1 MTALSKTPTPNGTY
15 YSFTYYPRPSQRFYI
30 SFSQEINDRMF
41 VTIYCGGQ
49 VMRRFSVRRDRFQCL
64 SLWRHYRMRNHPVMT
79 FAELKT
85 YTKDMIKRELVAKKE
100 T

>member
-1 MTALSKTPTPNGTY
+1 
-15 YSFTYYPRPSQRFYI
+15 
-30 SFSQEINDRMF
+30 
-41 VTIYCGGQ
+41 
-49 VMRRFSVRRDRFQCL
+49 
-64 SLWRHYRMRNHPVMT
+64 MRNHPVMT